1 MRVTFNKHTTAVKML
16 SSGSA
21 RRQKQR
27 KVLLMGKSGA
37 GKSSMRS
44 IVFSNY
50 VAKDV
55 RRLGATIDVEHSN
68 IRFMGNLMLNL
79 WDCGGQDGFTESYLT
94 NQRSSVFASVAVLI
108 FVFDVESRE
117 FNADLINYASIVQAL
132 RENSPQAKIF
142 VLIHKMDL
150 IMSNMRDVVFAERS
164 DAIRQISIE
173 HGFGGDQQDAGKDVD
188 FWGTSIWDQSLYKAW
203 TQVIYYLVPN
213 AGAIENLLR
222 QLAEVIDAHEL
233 ILYERT
239 TCLMVT
245 HVSRP
250 YEADGNPHPDRFE
263 RLSSILK
270 SHKHSVAKHTGMPA
284 GSANFAE
291 LQIKTGEFMFLI
303 TRLSENTNLAV
314 VMGSGEAMYN
324 AARINITNARDK
336 FAELDIASKSR
347 EKAETRA

>member
-1 MRVTFNKHTTAVKML
+1 ML

-117 FNADLINYASIVQAL
+117 FNA
-132 RENSPQAKIF
+132 
-142 VLIHKMDL
+142 
-150 IMSNMRDVVFAERS
+150 
-164 DAIRQISIE
+164 
-173 HGFGGDQQDAGKDVD
+173 
-188 FWGTSIWDQSLYKAW
+188 
-203 TQVIYYLVPN
+203 
-213 AGAIENLLR
+213 
-222 QLAEVIDAHEL
+222 
-233 ILYERT
+233 
-239 TCLMVT
+239 
-245 HVSRP
+245 
-250 YEADGNPHPDRFE
+250 
-263 RLSSILK
+263 
-270 SHKHSVAKHTGMPA
+270 
-284 GSANFAE
+284 
-291 LQIKTGEFMFLI
+291 
-303 TRLSENTNLAV
+303 
-314 VMGSGEAMYN
+314 
-324 AARINITNARDK
+324 
-336 FAELDIASKSR
+336 
-347 EKAETRA
+347 